1 MSQLRSTM
9 YKTSSSNSSTSSN
22 SSVSS
27 PNSINDK
34 VGSLLISPTYSR
46 NYRITLAPPESTSSL
61 SQVLPFSLD
70 HIEAADVKVTA
81 ESMPFPLPPLPKI
94 QEEMETDR
102 LNLSKRQQIDYY
114 DDEVPEPRSRAR
126 SDRVDSDTADS
137 SLVGGGSINNEDR
150 LSNAPSGYDLH
161 SEISQAVQRAILSNN
176 NTWQAAL
183 RKSEEEWS
191 RSKSEGMAAQEK
203 RLTDLAKREK
213 ETWES
218 EKMELTTKLDHQM
231 RFMGEELERARTTA
245 MEERAKTASLNGQI
259 ERLKSTM
266 IPIKTHEEKFLASEL
281 HFKSKV
287 LELEE
292 RIRHA
297 RLTQEQSFA
306 RAQNVLKMQDE
317 RILVQVSIKEAEL
330 KDKVTIIEN
339 EHREKRDRLLE
350 ESKKITAESA
360 EEIKTLRA
368 LLDAETKRLIDE
380 QAAFIREHESH
391 LISKKLLEETKL
403 TLSTSHSELEHIKS
417 SFEDIKRSLE
427 AERISHE
434 NTKEA
439 LLLRGQA
446 LMSPSVSNREIRSPT
461 SPSRNASSTS
471 SKVLTGEDSI
481 VVPNSMSTLS
491 DEALYKLSLSSI
503 QKKGQAVKVS
513 VPVPT
518 LEALALMADDDG
530 FASGMELPD
539 EMTSRKEEL
548 IEMANSQKEYENT
561 RNEIRLLKES
571 IEEYKARVYELETKL
586 KISEDC
592 IKASQGEIKKEQS
605 KSLSLQTELE
615 NEKASVLSLQ
625 RDAKSE
631 KTILIDVQEELR
643 LMNTT
648 KSALEKEL
656 LTLQEAHIELQTSA
670 NQSIHLINDI
680 SNRLQKSEDISKQLK
695 SQLALSMSA
704 LLADQTL
711 SSSDDNHSE
720 ALSLSQGVKRLVD
733 LIEHTETNVTLKLQS
748 TNEAESISR
757 VGSTAS
763 FISTFLSSSEGKA
776 LANAR
781 IPSYASFMEALSSL
795 FSLSKEIDSIEDSK
809 MDLSSTKQPLE
820 ASSDA
825 LRIVKAILD
834 ALETHVEVISQAK
847 LSPTKALSIFSET
860 VNDKNVFTNTTSS
873 SSSFISDRNLL
884 SLDYVGKRYS
894 SLLTILRF
902 GASDSR
908 GVNNSDL
915 KINKSIVED
924 FQQMSNTANIA
935 ARTLLSFLRAL
946 SSSGA
951 VGEASLSSSH
961 TEMSALDLLDT
972 ALDSY
977 LLSSNNVDTNK
988 TDKNDMISTSN
999 NTTHT
1004 HVADKDV
1011 TEVLEGLVATVNDMR
1026 SAAVKSERRA
1036 GEAVAN
1042 STLVREAAHVAM
1054 LSMQK
1059 KISSLEYA
1067 IRETNTSVANGISK
1081 LSLIET
1087 KAKDAETMAR
1097 DLATRLV
1104 RSQSSWNECVVHLRR
1119 LILQLEHE
1127 LSHLAAF
1134 EKKRAPHLPTT
1145 ITSPVAV
1152 TLSSPQT
1159 GGWGGFN
1166 TVAKLSPSLNTSSLV
1181 IKAPTRKPP
1190 VVDL

>member
-102 LNLSKRQQIDYY
+102 LNLSKRQQIDDDD

-218 EKMELTTKLDHQM
+218 EKKELTTKLDHQM

-403 TLSTSHSELEHIKS
+403 TLATSHSELEHIKS

-548 IEMANSQKEYENT
+548 IEKANSQKEYENT

-586 KISEDC
+586 KISEDF
-592 IKASQGEIKKEQS
+592 IKASQGEIKMEKN

-711 SSSDDNHSE
+711 SSSDDKHSE
-720 ALSLSQGVKRLVD
+720 ALSLSQGVKRFVD
-733 LIEHTETNVTLKLQS
+733 LIEPTETNVTLKLQS
-748 TNEAESISR
+748 TNEAESKSR

-860 VNDKNVFTNTTSS
+860 VNDKNVLTNTTSS

-1026 SAAVKSERRA
+1026 SSAVKSERRA

-1159 GGWGGFN
+1159 QTRFN
-1166 TVAKLSPSLNTSSLV
+1166 TAAKLSPSLNTSSLV